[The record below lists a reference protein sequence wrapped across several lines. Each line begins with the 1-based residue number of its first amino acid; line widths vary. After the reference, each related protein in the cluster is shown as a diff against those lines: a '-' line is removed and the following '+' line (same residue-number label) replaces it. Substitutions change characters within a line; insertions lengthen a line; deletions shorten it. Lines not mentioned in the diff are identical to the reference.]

1 MKKQINAG
9 LEDVGADVVKLGR
22 CYLLIVLG
30 GCWLIGVL
38 GMLSSTETIHVIAD
52 ALESHKVPA
61 VVLDPV
67 LFASQS

>member
-9 LEDVGADVVKLGR
+9 LEDVGADVVKLGG
-22 CYLLIVLG
+22 CYCLVLILVLRG
-30 GCWLIGVL
+30 DCWLIGAS

-52 ALESHKVPA
+52 TLESHKVPA

-67 LFASQS
+67 L